1 MNIEPVREAIKNP
14 PGQFAGDV
22 WVDMIAVPHGPEQR
36 AVVAKVRF
44 APGARTA
51 WHSHARGQY
60 LHVTSGVARFG
71 TRDGNIIDV
80 HPGQTLYT
88 PPGEEHWHASAQGP
102 FMEHL
107 AILENDDDHAATT
120 AWAEHIT
127 DAEYEGRQG

>member
-1 MNIEPVREAIKNP
+1 MNIEPVRETIKNP

-88 PPGEEHWHASAQGP
+88 LRRIESVAREQGLTYP
-102 FMEHL
+102 HRDDPRNAVGSCPRGDLPDRL
-107 AILENDDDHAATT
+107 AC
-120 AWAEHIT
+120 HIHN
-127 DAEYEGRQG
+127 GLV